1 MSRLQKASE
10 QMKTQAF
17 CLKKNEVVD
26 NYKAITYCLHIG
38 IGKCVCKNFSLKQV
52 SQKGKTE
59 IRALSLLS

>member
-1 MSRLQKASE
+1 
-10 QMKTQAF
+10 MKTQAF
-17 CLKKNEVVD
+17 CLKRQEVVD